1 MWEEIIAELMLDNI
15 TPIKS
20 DREALKEIQT
30 IIAAKSE
37 AVRRHQ
43 VGTAENKNLRCRVNY
58 VGKIGTLFKNVN
70 QVSIRN
76 LRTSGNELHYRLN
89 EIGCL
94 FAGNVRIEIL
104 VAILLVY

>member
-43 VGTAENKNLRCRVNY
+43 VGTAENKNLRCLCKLCR
-58 VGKIGTLFKNVN
+58 KN
-70 QVSIRN
+70 RN
-76 LRTSGNELHYRLN
+76 FVQK
-89 EIGCL
+89 C
-94 FAGNVRIEIL
+94 
-104 VAILLVY
+104 